1 MEQAVDVCE
10 HLPWIMQ
17 VEGAEKLEMAKPRRL
32 GKYRFI
38 AEIGHGGMAEVYLAV
53 MEGPARFSKLIALKI
68 LREQF
73 AEQTEGREMF
83 LNEARLA
90 ARLSHPNV
98 VSVQEVGEED
108 GRLFIA
114 MEYLQGQ
121 PLSRLMSRI
130 RKTDEELVP
139 LPVLLRILSEAL
151 AGLHHAHECTD
162 YDGTPLQLVHRDVT
176 PHNIFVTY
184 DGTVK
189 MLDFGIAKA
198 VSISTQTR
206 AGTIKGKVAFLAPE
220 QLIGETALDLRVDI
234 YALGCCLWEAIARK
248 RPYQGMSDVAV
259 MTRVASTGAPPIREA
274 VPDVPPELERIC
286 MKAMAFLPQDRY
298 QDALEFQAD
307 LDQYISSL
315 DLQIGRKDIG
325 LRMMEIFA
333 EDRANARA
341 LIEANLSAASLTSTD
356 EFSVASLAAVSGSWP
371 EASSSRSAVDRNVE
385 FSVPTELPSA
395 RKPRVWVFAAGVGG
409 VLLAGG
415 LFLVLTGGDPATET
429 AVVSGSASAPGSE
442 VVGTIRLRVS
452 AQPDTARLFLD
463 GKTLATNPIELS
475 VPRDGEKHVV
485 RADAPGYVGKAEQI
499 RFEKDQEIAFVLD
512 LQPIPAETAA
522 STAAPTVAA
531 TRPVAGGGR
540 GPRPTAEP
548 TQPATT
554 VAAPPPVPTPDPTKG
569 KQKRKLDDD
578 NPFE

>member
-1 MEQAVDVCE
+1 MDVE
-10 HLPWIMQ
+10 S
-17 VEGAEKLEMAKPRRL
+17 VEKLEMAKPRRL

-73 AEQTEGREMF
+73 AEQPEGREMF

-198 VSISTQTR
+198 VSVSTQTR

-220 QLIGETALDLRVDI
+220 QLIGESSLDLRVDI

-259 MTRVASTGAPPIREA
+259 MTRVASAGAPPIREA
-274 VPDVPPELERIC
+274 VPDVPPELERIVS
-286 MKAMAFLPQDRY
+286 KAMAFLPQDRY

-307 LDQYISSL
+307 IDQYINSL
-315 DLQIGRKDIG
+315 GMQIGRKDIG
-325 LRMMEIFA
+325 SRMLAIFA
-333 EDRANARA
+333 DDRANARA
-341 LIEANLSAASLTSTD
+341 LIETNLSAASLTSTD
-356 EFSVASLAAVSGSWP
+356 EFSVATLAAVSGSWP
-371 EASSSRSAVDRNVE
+371 EASSSRSAMDRNVE
-385 FSVPTELPSA
+385 FSVPTDLPSS
-395 RKPRVWVFAAGVGG
+395 RKPRVWVLVAGVGG
-409 VLLAGG
+409 LLLVGG
-415 LFLVLTGGDPATET
+415 LVLGLKGGDAAPDAT
-429 AVVSGSASAPGSE
+429 AVAGSASGSE
-442 VVGTIRLRVS
+442 GTETIRLRVS

-475 VPRDGEKHVV
+475 VPRDGDKHVV

-499 RFEKDQEIAFVLD
+499 RFERDQEIAFVLD
-512 LQPIPAETAA
+512 LQSIPAETPA
-522 STAAPTVAA
+522 SADTTAP
-531 TRPVAGGGR
+531 RPVVGGPR
-540 GPRPTAEP
+540 GPRPAADP

-554 VAAPPPVPTPDPTKG
+554 AATPAPLPTPDPTKG